1 MKPAR
6 VDIINNTLAIV
17 WDDGRES
24 YIGFEQLRRACP
36 CAACKGESTVMTTY
50 RPEPPT
56 YSPASFVLTDWQYVG
71 AYALHFAWRDGHNSG
86 IYSFDHLRNLENQP

>member
-6 VDIINNTLAIV
+6 IDVINDTLAIV
-17 WDDGRES
+17 WDDGGES

-50 RPEPPT
+50 RPEPPNYT
-56 YSPASFVLTDWQYVG
+56 PASFVLTDWRYVG
-71 AYALHFAWRDGHNSG
+71 TYALHFAWRDGHSSG
-86 IYSFDHLRNLENQP
+86 IYPFQYLRQLETTS